1 MHYEKCLNFILLTIA
16 SILFKGNS
24 ALKKQM
30 LTKCFRHGYIYF
42 PGLKKKKISKYM
54 KSLKMCGVLLIN
66 YCGKQKSQ

>member
-1 MHYEKCLNFILLTIA
+1 MKKKLIMHYEKCLNFILLTIA

-42 PGLKKKKISKYM
+42 PGLKKENFKIHEK
-54 KSLKMCGVLLIN
+54 LKDVWCIIN
-66 YCGKQKSQ
+66 